1 MTQRRTL
8 LKQFATTTFL
18 NIALKKL
25 FTGNSKLYLI
35 TDRPACLVG
44 RAVSGENLQKITARA
59 ITAGIGIIQLREK
72 NMTKKEL
79 YKEAAALRALTLNS
93 GVTFIINDCVDIA
106 LAVDAD
112 GVHLGQEDL
121 PVAEARKVLGKNKII
136 GISTHSLKQ
145 ALDAER
151 AGADYI
157 GFGPIFRT
165 ATKNAGKP
173 KGSKSL
179 IEIKKH
185 IKIPV
190 VAIGGITIKNVS
202 EVLENGADAVAVISG
217 ILIGDIEVNVKKFL
231 FAVKQ

>member
-1 MTQRRTL
+1 M
-8 LKQFATTTFL
+8 
-18 NIALKKL
+18 KKL
-25 FTGNSKLYLI
+25 FTGNRKLYLI
-35 TDRPACLVG
+35 TDR
-44 RAVSGENLQKITARA
+44 AVSGKSLKKIAALA

-72 NMTKKEL
+72 NMPKKKL
-79 YKEAAALRALTLNS
+79 YREAAALRLMTLNS
-93 GVTFIINDCVDIA
+93 NVTFIINDCVDIA

-112 GVHLGQEDL
+112 GVHLGQKDL

-145 ALDAER
+145 AIDAER

-165 ATKNAGKP
+165 ATKKAGKP

-190 VAIGGITIKNVS
+190 VAIGGITA
-202 EVLENGADAVAVISG
+202 ENAPEALRCGADA
-217 ILIGDIEVNVKKFL
+217 
-231 FAVKQ
+231 